1 MHAKI
6 ATIPKVAAFEV
17 GFLRKIRDRIRA
29 IDGHAEAFLFGSRAR
44 GDNRYDSD
52 YDILVLSETFAQL
65 SPEERWHWFY
75 NNIMTDREDTALQP
89 QLWTPSEWRQMAGS
103 LLHSEVTRDML
114 TLADLLGRA
123 LAPALI

>member
-17 GFLRKIRDRIRA
+17 GFLRKIRNRIRA
-29 IDGHAEAFLFGSRAR
+29 IDGNAEVFLFGSRAR

-65 SPEERWHWFY
+65 SPEERWRWFY

-89 QLWTPSEWRQMAGS
+89 QLWTPCEWRQMAGS

-114 TLADLLGRA
+114 TLADL
-123 LAPALI
+123 